1 MASAF
6 KNYSVKKNQVQWD
19 DAMKFKEDN
28 HASLNYDKH
37 GRFKKNKLT

>member
-6 KNYSVKKNQVQWD
+6 KNYSVKKKNQVQWD

-28 HASLNYDKH
+28 HASLNYDK
-37 GRFKKNKLT
+37 K